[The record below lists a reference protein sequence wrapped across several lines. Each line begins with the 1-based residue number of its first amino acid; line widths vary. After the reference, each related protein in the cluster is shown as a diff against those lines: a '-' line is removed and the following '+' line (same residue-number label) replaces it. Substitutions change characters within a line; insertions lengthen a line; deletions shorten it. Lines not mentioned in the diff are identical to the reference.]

1 MLKKSFGLV
10 GAASFILLATGAIAL
25 AQGVGNPGSLPTV
38 FPQNTPSGWDI
49 GPYAVELDPAGP
61 VWSKVLTD
69 PSGGPVTGTVGTTY
83 SLHEQ
88 LIVSGTLP
96 WKDWHEQITTIGWE
110 WQQSSSI
117 FANGAP
123 VGGFNAVYT
132 PATSASGGSVDFSFN
147 SLAPGTV
154 VDIFKTLQFAGQ
166 VGQFNTGTIDIHE
179 FPTPEPASLLM
190 LTLGSAM
197 VLKRRRGCLIH

>member
-1 MLKKSFGLV
+1 MKSFSLM
-10 GAASFILLATGAIAL
+10 GAASLILLATGASAL

-61 VWSKVLTD
+61 PWSKVLTD
-69 PSGGPVTGTVGTTY
+69 PAGGPVTGTVGQTY
-83 SLHEQ
+83 TLHEQ
-88 LIVSGTLP
+88 LIIAGTLP
-96 WKDWHEQITTIGWE
+96 WTDWHEHITTIGWE
-110 WQQSSSI
+110 WQQSSTVL
-117 FANGAP
+117 ANGAP
-123 VGGFNAVYT
+123 VGGFNAIYT
-132 PATSASGGSVDFSFN
+132 PATSATGGMVDFYFN

-190 LTLGSAM
+190 LAGGGLLL
-197 VLKRRRGCLIH
+197 LKRRRSHLI